1 MDKDAEQTIKNEE
14 IKLNKIFRTKN
25 QNQNL
30 LFILFDAKSYMIDLG
45 LKSNIN
51 QNFKT
56 DIILIRNINDKIVK
70 IHNIII
76 ARKRTNININ
86 FRQYRS

>member
-1 MDKDAEQTIKNEE
+1 MDKDAEQIIKNNE
-14 IKLNKIFRTKN
+14 IKLNKKFRTKN

-30 LFILFDAKSYMIDLG
+30 LFTLFDTKSYMTDLG

-51 QNFKT
+51 QNIYFKK
-56 DIILIRNINDKIVK
+56 DIIVIRNINDKLVK

-76 ARKRTNININ
+76 TRKRTNII
-86 FRQYRS
+86 FR